1 MLLNKYEDFL
11 KNSVSIIEIFSY
23 TISVIIIAI
32 SIVYSVVNYV
42 KEYNNPTK
50 AYFDTRLI
58 LGESI
63 SLALSFLL
71 SVEILK
77 LFYVKSYKQLVM
89 IISLVLLKLII
100 SYYLTSEI
108 KSTPKKFK
116 PSIMS

>member
-23 TISVIIIAI
+23 TISVIIIAV

-42 KEYNNPTK
+42 KEYKNPTK

-63 SLALSFLL
+63 SLALSFIL

-77 LFYVKSYKQLVM
+77 LFYIKSYKQLVM
-89 IISLVLLKLII
+89 IVSLVLLKLTI

-108 KSTPKKFK
+108 ESTPKKFQ
-116 PSIMS
+116 PSL